1 MSFPFTSWL
10 RRMQVRLSGERT
22 GSTGTAVR
30 FKRRRGAPH
39 PVYVPSLE
47 LEFPTKSGHRVKLY
61 SVRSYSAGD
70 TYPSEEC
77 RRLVL

>member
-1 MSFPFTSWL
+1 MVENIFGPRK
-10 RRMQVRLSGERT
+10 RRM
-22 GSTGTAVR
+22 
-30 FKRRRGAPH
+30 
-39 PVYVPSLE
+39 
-47 LEFPTKSGHRVKLY
+47 EFPTKSGHRVKLY